1 MLTASWSTPRRLSVH
16 GRLFARQQWP
26 VLSPHLTLTTLGPGG
41 AYELHLDP
49 SPISFSGQAIGQV
62 LGRIPGALY
71 WALSP
76 LDNLTFTHRVL
87 TSAAAPDVHDAF
99 HEDLLEEAG
108 ELNGL
113 QKDLMSDRVYRQAL
127 IRLGLPVLQR
137 NTYATQARPVARV
150 ALCRVPEEVRA
161 LVERLHA
168 ACEAASAH
176 AGEPCLS
183 YAGVLVTH
191 PEDRLQ
197 GLMHE
202 LTAAQELQHV
212 LDDEEVRSF
221 GARQRA
227 GKRVWALL
235 DDLEALCRRFR

>member
-1 MLTASWSTPRRLSVH
+1 
-16 GRLFARQQWP
+16 
-26 VLSPHLTLTTLGPGG
+26 
-41 AYELHLDP
+41 LHLDP
-49 SPISFSGQAIGQV
+49 FPTEFSGETIGQV
-62 LGRIPGALY
+62 LGRVPGALY
-71 WALSP
+71 WALAP
-76 LDNLTFTHRVL
+76 LDDLTFTHRVL
-87 TSAAAPDVHDAF
+87 TSAAAPDVHEAF

-108 ELNGL
+108 EIHGL
-113 QKDLMSDRVYRQAL
+113 QKDLMSDRAYRQAL

-137 NTYATQARPVARV
+137 NTYAPKARPFAQV
-150 ALCRVPEEVRA
+150 ALHRVPGEIRA

-168 ACEAASAH
+168 ACEGARAH
-176 AGEPCLS
+176 PGEPCLS

-191 PEDRLQ
+191 PGDRLQ

-202 LTAAQELQHV
+202 LAATQELRHV
-212 LDDEEVRSF
+212 LDDEEARSF